1 METEATIRRRIR
13 EHRQAVDRLE
23 ADCLGD
29 LAAAAELLAGAL
41 AAGGR
46 VYVCGNGGSAADA
59 QHIACELMGRFLAD
73 RRALPC
79 VALSTDT
86 SGLTAI
92 ANDYGYE
99 RVFAR
104 QVEALVR
111 AGDVLWA
118 LSTSGD
124 SPNVLAAATAAK
136 AAGAKVLGFTGGDG
150 GELKGASDV
159 CFVAPA
165 ADSFAV
171 QQLHQI
177 AYHVVCELI
186 EARVAA
192 PGDAEG

>member
-1 METEATIRRRIR
+1 MAAETTIRRRIR
-13 EHRQAVDRLE
+13 EHREAVDRLD
-23 ADCLGD
+23 ADRVAD
-29 LAAAAELLAGAL
+29 LADAAQLLIDAL
-41 AAGGR
+41 AAGHR

-79 VALSTDT
+79 VALGTDT

-92 ANDYGYE
+92 ANDYGYD
-99 RVFAR
+99 RTFAR
-104 QVEALVR
+104 QAEALLT

-124 SPNVLAAATAAK
+124 SPNVLAAVEVAK
-136 AAGAKVLGFTGGDG
+136 AKGAKVLGFTGGDG
-150 GELKGASDV
+150 GRLKGASDV

-165 ADSFAV
+165 DGSFAI

-177 AYHVVCELI
+177 AYHVICELV
-186 EARVAA
+186 EARSGAS
-192 PGDAEG
+192 GDTEG